1 MAAKIRIRRGTS
13 AQWAASNRILD
24 QGELGYD
31 TSSKLLKIGDGSTTW
46 SNLDNLVLNVT
57 LNSLVATETYLRTQA
72 IATAKS
78 EAISTAST
86 DATTKANAAQ
96 AAAISAAATDA
107 TTKANSAQ
115 SAAATDATTKA
126 NAAQAAAISAAATD
140 ATTKA
145 SSAVTSANL
154 YTDTAVASLGNTA
167 ELTYVP
173 ISDVGNI
180 DGVASLD
187 ANGKIPDSQIPA
199 GIARDSEVSSA
210 ITTAINNLVD
220 GAPIALD
227 TLNELAAAINDDASY
242 ASSITTAL
250 GLKAPIASPT
260 FTGTVSGI
268 DKTMVG
274 LANVDNTTDANKPIS
289 TATQT
294 ALDTKLNSS
303 TASSTYAPIASP
315 TFTGTV
321 GGITKSMVGLGNVDN
336 TSDVNKPISTAVS
349 SELDKKTNL
358 LYTITP
364 NSGSYTLLSSD
375 LGSLIEMSNGGTL
388 TITDSS
394 SFPVGFAVDVLQT
407 GSSQVTIAGDGFTP
421 DATPGLK
428 LRTRWSSATLVKRGL
443 NSWVVLGDLSA

>member
-86 DATTKANAAQ
+86 DATTK

-321 GGITKSMVGLGNVDN
+321 GGITKSMVGLSNVDN

>member
-321 GGITKSMVGLGNVDN
+321 GGITKSMVGLSNVDN

>member
-1 MAAKIRIRRGTS
+1 MAARIRIRRGTS
-13 AQWAASNRILD
+13 AQWAASTRALD

-31 TSSKLLKIGDGSTTW
+31 TSSKLLKIGDGSTLW
-46 SNLDNLVLNVT
+46 GNLDNLVLNVT

-96 AAAISAAATDA
+96 TAS
-107 TTKANSAQ
+107 
-115 SAAATDATTKA
+115 ATDATTKA

-145 SSAVTSANL
+145 NAAQSAAISTAATDATTKASSAETSANL
-154 YTDTAVASLGNTA
+154 YTDIAVASLGNTA
-167 ELTYVP
+167 EITYVP

-187 ANGKIPDSQIPA
+187 STGKIPDSQIPA

-210 ITTAINNLVD
+210 ITTAINNLID
-220 GAPIALD
+220 GAPVALD

-242 ASSITTAL
+242 ASTITTAL
-250 GLKAPIASPT
+250 GLKAPISSPT

-336 TSDVNKPISTAVS
+336 TSDANKPISTAVS